1 MDLRIRIVAARDKG
15 GATRQQI
22 ADRFGVSLAFVKKI
36 LFRRKHFGTIAPF
49 HGKAGRKPVLS
60 PQQQAAMR
68 AHIARNPGATLSEI
82 REALGVSCSLPTIF
96 NTLRR
101 MKLTYKKN
109 ASRRRTGP
117 ARNPGVEEGL
127 A

>member
-49 HGKAGRKPVLS
+49 RGKVGRKPALS
-60 PQQQAAMR
+60 PQQRDAMLSY
-68 AHIARNPGATLSEI
+68 IARNPGATLAEI
-82 REALGVSCSLPTIF
+82 RDAWGVSCSLPTIF

-109 ASRRRTGP
+109 SSRRRTGP
-117 ARNPGVEEGL
+117 SRNPGVKEGL

>member
-60 PQQQAAMR
+60 PQQRDAMR
-68 AHIARNPGATLSEI
+68 AYIARNPGATLAEI

-117 ARNPGVEEGL
+117 SRNPGGEEGL